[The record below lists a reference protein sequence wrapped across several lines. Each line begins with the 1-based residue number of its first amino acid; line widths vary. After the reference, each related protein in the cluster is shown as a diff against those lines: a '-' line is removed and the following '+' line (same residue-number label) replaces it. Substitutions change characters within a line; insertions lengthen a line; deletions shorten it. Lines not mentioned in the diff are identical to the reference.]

1 VCWLRPFLRVVA
13 QHQRMVFHPKC
24 VHQENGGYRIGDGYL
39 IIRFSSTIIMQMT
52 DVNLIQV
59 GTVDEGLER
68 LLYLDQS
75 TPSEL

>member
-1 VCWLRPFLRVVA
+1 
-13 QHQRMVFHPKC
+13 
-24 VHQENGGYRIGDGYL
+24 
-39 IIRFSSTIIMQMT
+39 MQMT